1 MLDNYDY
8 KEHWNNAYQ
17 NNVVEKLGW
26 FEDDPVASFDLIE
39 KCNLSK
45 DALIFNAG
53 AGATTLITLLL
64 EKGYSNILVNDI
76 SSLALNKLKNS
87 IDSNSNVRFF
97 VDDLTNP
104 ITLLDVKNIDLW
116 HDRAV
121 LHFFTSKDQ
130 QLSYF
135 NLLKKIVREGGY
147 VIFSE
152 FGIDGAKKCC
162 GLDIVNYSEKMFQ
175 DRLGDDFEL
184 LESFNH
190 LYSHPSNGNTR
201 KYIYTLFK
209 RKTYLF

>member
-8 KEHWNNAYQ
+8 REHWNNAYQ

-26 FEDDPVASFDLIE
+26 FEDDPVASIDLIE

-53 AGATTLITLLL
+53 AGATTLISLLL

-76 SSLALNKLKNS
+76 SSLALDKLKSS
-87 IDSNSNVRFF
+87 INNNSNVRFI

-104 ITLLDVKNIDLW
+104 TTSLNIKNVDLW

-121 LHFFTSKDQ
+121 LHFFVQ
-130 QLSYF
+130 QSQQDAYF
-135 NLLKKIVREGGY
+135 NLLKRKVKDGGY

-152 FGIDGAKKCC
+152 FAIDGAKKCC
-162 GLDIVNYSEKMFQ
+162 GLDILNYSDEMFQ
-175 DRLGDDFEL
+175 ERLGDDFEL

-190 LYSHPSNGNTR
+190 LYKHPSNGNTR
-201 KYIYTLFK
+201 KYIYGLFK
-209 RKTYLF
+209 RIN

>member
-17 NNVVEKLGW
+17 NNVVENLGW

-209 RKTYLF
+209 RKTYL

>member
-8 KEHWNNAYQ
+8 REHWNNAYQ

-26 FEDDPVASFDLIE
+26 FEDDPVASVDLIE

-53 AGATTLITLLL
+53 AGATTLIALLL

-76 SSLALNKLKNS
+76 SFLALDKLKNS
-87 IDSNSNVRFF
+87 IDNNNNVSFI

-104 ITLLDVKNIDLW
+104 TTSLNIKNVDLW

-135 NLLKKIVREGGY
+135 NLLKKVVKKGGF
-147 VIFSE
+147 VILSE
-152 FGIDGAKKCC
+152 FNLNGAKKCC
-162 GLDIVNYSEKMFQ
+162 GLDIFNYSKEILEEK
-175 DRLGDDFEL
+175 LGKDFKL
-184 LESFNH
+184 LEAFD
-190 LYSHPSNGNTR
+190 YTYKHPSNGNTR
-201 KYIYTLFK
+201 EYIYTLFQK
-209 RKTYLF
+209 KG

>member
-8 KEHWNNAYQ
+8 QEHWNNAYQ

-209 RKTYLF
+209 RKTYL

>member
-1 MLDNYDY
+1 MG
-8 KEHWNNAYQ
+8 
-17 NNVVEKLGW
+17 GW
-26 FEDDPVASFDLIE
+26 KKRGWKTA
-39 KCNLSK
+39 
-45 DALIFNAG
+45 
-53 AGATTLITLLL
+53 
-64 EKGYSNILVNDI
+64 
-76 SSLALNKLKNS
+76 NKKPLKN
-87 IDSNSNVRFF
+87 V
-97 VDDLTNP
+97 
-104 ITLLDVKNIDLW
+104 DLW

>member
-17 NNVVEKLGW
+17 NNVVENLGW

-135 NLLKKIVREGGY
+135 NLLKK
-147 VIFSE
+147 
-152 FGIDGAKKCC
+152 
-162 GLDIVNYSEKMFQ
+162 
-175 DRLGDDFEL
+175 
-184 LESFNH
+184 
-190 LYSHPSNGNTR
+190 
-201 KYIYTLFK
+201 
-209 RKTYLF
+209 

>member
-162 GLDIVNYSEKMFQ
+162 GLDIVNYSEKMLQ
-175 DRLGDDFEL
+175 DRLGEEFTL

-190 LYSHPSNGNTR
+190 QYNHPSNGNTR

-209 RKTYLF
+209 RKTYLY

>member
-1 MLDNYDY
+1 MIQEYDY
-8 KEHWNNAYQ
+8 KNHWNKAYQ

-53 AGATTLITLLL
+53 AGATTLIALLL

-162 GLDIVNYSEKMFQ
+162 GLDIVNYSEKMLQ
-175 DRLGDDFEL
+175 DRLGEEFTL

-190 LYSHPSNGNTR
+190 QYNHPSNGNTR

>member
-162 GLDIVNYSEKMFQ
+162 GLDIVNYSEKMLQ
-175 DRLGDDFEL
+175 DRLGEEFTL

-190 LYSHPSNGNTR
+190 QYNHPSNGNTR

>member
-1 MLDNYDY
+1 MIQEYDY
-8 KEHWNNAYQ
+8 ENHWNKAYQ

-26 FEDDPVASFDLIE
+26 FEDDPVASIDLIE

-64 EKGYSNILVNDI
+64 KKGYSNILVNDI
-76 SSLALNKLKNS
+76 SSLALDKLKSS
-87 IDSNSNVRFF
+87 INNNSNVRFI

-104 ITLLDVKNIDLW
+104 TTSLNIKNVDLW

-135 NLLKKIVREGGY
+135 NLLKKIVRKGGY

-162 GLDIVNYSEKMFQ
+162 GLDIVNYSEKMLQ
-175 DRLGDDFEL
+175 NRLGEEFIL

-190 LYSHPSNGNTR
+190 QYNHPSNGNTR

-209 RKTYLF
+209 RKTYLY

>member
-1 MLDNYDY
+1 MIQEYDY
-8 KEHWNNAYQ
+8 QNHWNKAYQ
-17 NNVVEKLGW
+17 NNPIDKLGW
-26 FEDDPVASFDLIE
+26 FEDDPVVSVNLIE
-39 KCNLSK
+39 KCNLHK

-53 AGATTLITLLL
+53 AGATTLINLLL
-64 EKGYSNILVNDI
+64 EKNYSNILVNDI
-76 SSLALNKLKNS
+76 SFLALDKLKTN
-87 IDSNSNVRFF
+87 IDAANTSVRFI

-104 ITLLDVKNIDLW
+104 TSLLKIKNVDLW

-135 NLLKKIVREGGY
+135 SLLKKIVNSGGY

-162 GLDIVNYSEKMFQ
+162 GLDIVNYNENMLQ
-175 DRLGDDFEL
+175 ERLGDEFLL

-190 LYSHPSNGNTR
+190 LYNHPSNGNTR

-209 RKTYLF
+209 RKD

>member
-1 MLDNYDY
+1 MRYSYTLYNGY
-8 KEHWNNAYQ
+8 
-17 NNVVEKLGW
+17 
-26 FEDDPVASFDLIE
+26 LII
-39 KCNLSK
+39 SSVFV
-45 DALIFNAG
+45 LIVFCLAISPFSTAVNAG
-53 AGATTLITLLL
+53 AGATTLIALLL

-76 SSLALNKLKNS
+76 SFLALDKLKNS
-87 IDSNSNVRFF
+87 IDNNNNVSFI
-97 VDDLTNP
+97 VDDLTNSTTSLN
-104 ITLLDVKNIDLW
+104 IKNVDLW

-135 NLLKKIVREGGY
+135 NLLKKIVKEGGY

-209 RKTYLF
+209 RKT

>member
-1 MLDNYDY
+1 MIQEYDY
-8 KEHWNNAYQ
+8 ENHWNKAYQ

-26 FEDDPVASFDLIE
+26 FEDDPVASIDLIE

-53 AGATTLITLLL
+53 AGATTLIALLL
-64 EKGYSNILVNDI
+64 KKGYSNILVNDI
-76 SSLALNKLKNS
+76 SFLALDKLKNS
-87 IDSNSNVRFF
+87 IDTNNDVSFI

-104 ITLLDVKNIDLW
+104 TTSLNIKNVDLW

-135 NLLKKIVREGGY
+135 NLLKKIVRKGGY

-162 GLDIVNYSEKMFQ
+162 GLDIVNYSEKMLQ
-175 DRLGDDFEL
+175 DRLGEEFTL

-190 LYSHPSNGNTR
+190 QYNHPSNGNTR

-209 RKTYLF
+209 RKT

>member
-1 MLDNYDY
+1 MIQEYDY
-8 KEHWNNAYQ
+8 ENHWNKAYQ

-209 RKTYLF
+209 RKTYL

>member
-26 FEDDPVASFDLIE
+26 FEDDPVASIDLIE

-53 AGATTLITLLL
+53 AGATILIALLL

-76 SSLALNKLKNS
+76 SSLALDKLKSS
-87 IDSNSNVRFF
+87 IINNSNVRFI

-104 ITLLDVKNIDLW
+104 ITLLDLKNVDLW

-135 NLLKKIVREGGY
+135 NLLKKIVKEGGY

-162 GLDIVNYSEKMFQ
+162 GLDIVNYSEKMLQ
-175 DRLGDDFEL
+175 DRLGEEFTL

-190 LYSHPSNGNTR
+190 QYNHPSNGNTR

-209 RKTYLF
+209 RKT

>member
-8 KEHWNNAYQ
+8 REHWNNAYQ
-17 NNVVEKLGW
+17 NNAVEKLGW
-26 FEDDPVASFDLIE
+26 FEDDPVASVDLIE

-53 AGATTLITLLL
+53 AGATTLIALLL

-76 SSLALNKLKNS
+76 SFLALDKLKNS
-87 IDSNSNVRFF
+87 IDNNNNVSFI

-104 ITLLDVKNIDLW
+104 TTSLNIKNVDLW

-135 NLLKKIVREGGY
+135 NLLKKIVKEGGY

-152 FGIDGAKKCC
+152 FGIDGEKKCC

>member
-1 MLDNYDY
+1 MIQEYDY
-8 KEHWNNAYQ
+8 ENHWNKAYQ

-26 FEDDPVASFDLIE
+26 FEDDPVASIDLIE

-76 SSLALNKLKNS
+76 SSLALDKLKSSLNN
-87 IDSNSNVRFF
+87 NSNVSFI

-104 ITLLDVKNIDLW
+104 TTSLNIKNVDLW

-135 NLLKKIVREGGY
+135 NLLKKIVRKGGY

-162 GLDIVNYSEKMFQ
+162 GLDIVNYSEKMLQ
-175 DRLGDDFEL
+175 DRLGEEFTL

-190 LYSHPSNGNTR
+190 QYNHPSNGNTR

>member
-162 GLDIVNYSEKMFQ
+162 GLDIVNYSEKMLK
-175 DRLGDDFEL
+175 DRLGEEFTL

-190 LYSHPSNGNTR
+190 QYNHPSNGNTR

-209 RKTYLF
+209 RITDLY

>member
-8 KEHWNNAYQ
+8 REHWNNAYQ

-26 FEDDPVASFDLIE
+26 FEDDPVASVDLIE

-53 AGATTLITLLL
+53 AGATTLIALLL

-76 SSLALNKLKNS
+76 SFLALDKLKNS
-87 IDSNSNVRFF
+87 IHNNNNVSFI

-104 ITLLDVKNIDLW
+104 TTSLNIKNVDLW

-135 NLLKKIVREGGY
+135 DLLKKIVREGGY

-162 GLDIVNYSEKMFQ
+162 GLDIVNYSEKMLQ
-175 DRLGDDFEL
+175 DRLGEEFTL

-190 LYSHPSNGNTR
+190 QYNHPSNGNTR

-209 RKTYLF
+209 RITDLY

>member
-1 MLDNYDY
+1 MCIRDR
-8 KEHWNNAYQ
+8 
-17 NNVVEKLGW
+17 
-26 FEDDPVASFDLIE
+26 
-39 KCNLSK
+39 
-45 DALIFNAG
+45 
-53 AGATTLITLLL
+53 

-76 SSLALNKLKNS
+76 SFLALDKLKNS
-87 IDSNSNVRFF
+87 IDNNNNVSFI
-97 VDDLTNP
+97 VDDLTNSTTSLN
-104 ITLLDVKNIDLW
+104 IKNVDLW

-209 RKTYLF
+209 RKTYLL

>member
-1 MLDNYDY
+1 MIQEYDY
-8 KEHWNNAYQ
+8 ENHWNKAYQ

-26 FEDDPVASFDLIE
+26 FEDDPVASIDLIE

-76 SSLALNKLKNS
+76 SSLALDKLKSS
-87 IDSNSNVRFF
+87 INNNSNVRFI
-97 VDDLTNP
+97 VDDLTNSTTSLN
-104 ITLLDVKNIDLW
+104 IKNVDLW

-135 NLLKKIVREGGY
+135 NLLKKIVRKGGY

-162 GLDIVNYSEKMFQ
+162 GLDIVNYSEKMLQ
-175 DRLGDDFEL
+175 NRLGEEFVL

-190 LYSHPSNGNTR
+190 QYNHPSNGNTR

-209 RKTYLF
+209 RKTYLY

>member
-87 IDSNSNVRFF
+87 IDGNSNVRFF

-209 RKTYLF
+209 RKTYL

>member
-17 NNVVEKLGW
+17 NNVVENLGW

-162 GLDIVNYSEKMFQ
+162 GLDIVNYSEKMLQ
-175 DRLGDDFEL
+175 DRLGEEFTL

-190 LYSHPSNGNTR
+190 QYNHPSNGNTR

-209 RKTYLF
+209 RITDLY

>member
-209 RKTYLF
+209 RKTYL